1 MTSSTRNY
9 APPELVPTSSL
20 LDHAIKR
27 FLSHVAQNQRFL
39 VVSHTSP
46 DGDAIGSIV
55 AMGLLLEAMGKDVL
69 VYNRD
74 PVPYNFEFLE
84 GAERIVQEL
93 PDAPI
98 DMTVILDC
106 AEAARVGD
114 DFSAWLGARRA
125 TPRGAGK
132 VAVVDHHKTWDPD
145 FADVYVRD
153 VQAAAAGELVWRI
166 ADAAG
171 VRMSVGLAEALY
183 CCLLTDTGSF
193 RYSNT
198 SRTTFRIA
206 GELIEAGVEPWK
218 MTSEIYESQPRERLT
233 LLAMVL
239 DTLEFS
245 ACGRLAFL
253 RVEDRMFAAAG
264 TETDLTD
271 GFINYA
277 RAIRGVEVA
286 TQIREAGGG
295 AWRVSFR
302 SRGKVDVSA
311 LAAKFGGGGH
321 YNAAGCTI
329 VGSSDEIVSKLSQAL
344 VDLLDT
350 PSSP

>member
-1 MTSSTRNY
+1 MTSSTRDY
-9 APPELVPTSSL
+9 APPELVPTSSR
-20 LDHAIKR
+20 LDKAIKR
-27 FLSHVAQNQRFL
+27 FLSQVAQCQRIL

-46 DGDAIGSIV
+46 DGDAIGSIL
-55 AMGLLLEAMGKDVL
+55 AMGLLLEAMGKDII

-84 GAERIVQEL
+84 GAERVVAEL
-93 PDAPI
+93 PGGPV

-114 DFSAWLGARRA
+114 DFSAWLSARRA
-125 TPRGAGK
+125 TPGGAGK
-132 VAVVDHHKTWDPD
+132 VAVVDHHKTWDAE

-153 VQAAAAGELVWRI
+153 IQAAAAGELVWRI

-171 VRMSVGLAEALY
+171 VTMTVGLAEALY

-206 GELIEAGVEPWK
+206 GELIEAGVKPWK
-218 MTSEIYESQPRERLT
+218 MTSEIYESQPRERLK

-239 DTLEFS
+239 DTLELS
-245 ACGRLAFL
+245 PCGRLAFL
-253 RVEDRMFAAAG
+253 RVEDKMFAAAG

-277 RAIRGVEVA
+277 RSIRGVEVA
-286 TQIREAGGG
+286 TQIRESGDG

-321 YNAAGCTI
+321 HNAAGCTI

-350 PSSP
+350 PPSP

>member
-1 MTSSTRNY
+1 MTSSTRVG
-9 APPELVPTSSL
+9 APSEIVPTSSH
-20 LDHAIKR
+20 LDDAIKR
-27 FLSHVAQNQRFL
+27 FLSQVAQNQRFL
-39 VVSHTSP
+39 VVAHTSP
-46 DGDAIGSIV
+46 DGDAIGSSV
-55 AMGLLLEAMGKDVL
+55 AMTLFLEATGKDVVL
-69 VYNRD
+69 YNRD
-74 PVPYNFEFLE
+74 PVPYNFGFLE
-84 GAERIVQEL
+84 GADRLVQEL
-93 PDAPI
+93 PQGPI
-98 DMTVILDC
+98 DVAVILDC

-114 DFSAWLGARRA
+114 DFAAWLGERQ
-125 TPRGAGK
+125 GAASAPIK
-132 VAVVDHHKTWDPD
+132 VAVVDHHKTWNSE

-153 VQAAAAGELVWRI
+153 VKAAAAGELVWRI
-166 ADAAG
+166 ATAAG
-171 VRMSVGLAEALY
+171 VAMSIGLAEALY
-183 CCLLTDTGSF
+183 CCLMTDTGSF

-245 ACGRLAFL
+245 GCGRLAFL
-253 RVEDRMFAAAG
+253 RVEDKMFAAAG
-264 TETDLTD
+264 TDTDLTD

-286 TQIREAGGG
+286 TQIREAADG
-295 AWRVSFR
+295 AWRISFR

-329 VGSSDEIVSKLSQAL
+329 VGTSDEIVEKLSQAL

-350 PSSP
+350 P

>member
-1 MTSSTRNY
+1 MTSSTRDY
-9 APPELVPTSSL
+9 APPELVPTSSH
-20 LDHAIKR
+20 LDDAIKR
-27 FLSHVAQNQRFL
+27 FLSQVAQNQRFL

-46 DGDAIGSIV
+46 DGDAIGSIL
-55 AMGLLLEAMGKDVL
+55 AMGLFLEQMGKDVIL
-69 VYNRD
+69 YNQD
-74 PVPYNFEFLE
+74 PVPYNFGFLE
-84 GAERIVQEL
+84 GADRVLQEL
-93 PDAPI
+93 PEGPI

-114 DFSAWLGARRA
+114 DFANWLAVRRA
-125 TPRGAGK
+125 DASDAGQ
-132 VAVVDHHKTWDPD
+132 VAVVDHHKTWDAD
-145 FADVYVRD
+145 VADVYVRD
-153 VQAAAAGELVWRI
+153 VKAAAAGELVWHI
-166 ADAAG
+166 AAAAG
-171 VRMSVGLAEALY
+171 AEMTVGLAEALY

-206 GELIEAGVEPWK
+206 GELVEAGVEPWK

-245 ACGRLAFL
+245 DCGRLAFL
-253 RVEDRMFAAAG
+253 RVEERMFAAAG

-277 RAIRGVEVA
+277 RSIRGVEVA
-286 TQIREAGGG
+286 TQIRESEDG
-295 AWRVSFR
+295 AWRISFR

-329 VGSSDEIVSKLSQAL
+329 VGTSDEIVAKLSQAL
-344 VDLLDT
+344 VELLDT
-350 PSSP
+350 P